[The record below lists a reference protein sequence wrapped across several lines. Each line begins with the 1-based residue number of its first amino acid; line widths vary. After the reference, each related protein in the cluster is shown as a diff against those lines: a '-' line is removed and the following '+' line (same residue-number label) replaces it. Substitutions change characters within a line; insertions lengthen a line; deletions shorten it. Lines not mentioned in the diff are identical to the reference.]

1 MARTASDVMVERLID
16 WGVDT
21 IFGLPGDGING
32 IMESLRTHQNRIQF
46 IQVRHEEAAAF
57 AACAYA
63 KFTGKLGV
71 CLATSGPGA
80 IHLLNGLYDAK
91 MDGAPVLAL
100 TGQQYSDL
108 LGSHY
113 QQEVNLLALYED
125 VAAYNQQV
133 QSPTQVFNLVDTA
146 CRTALAH
153 QTVAHITFPID
164 LQVAEGKVEFV
175 AHHGG
180 PAKTPGEVAPFQPEF
195 YSHNSGPGRAADIY
209 KGLFPAPTQETLQ
222 QAADILNAGKKVAIL
237 AGHGALHASIELEE
251 IAERLGAPIVKSLLG
266 KGVVPDAS
274 PYTTG
279 GLGLLGTG
287 PSEDVME
294 QCDTLFLVG
303 TSFPYARYLP
313 RPGQARGVQLDID
326 HTRIGL
332 RYPVDVG
339 LIGDAQPTLQ
349 ALLPLL
355 QRKADRSFLEKAQK
369 GMREWNEFMQKEG
382 TREDVPMKPQVVA
395 YTLNE
400 LAAPD
405 AIITGDSGTNTTWIA
420 RNFSIR
426 QQQMFSCSGNL
437 ATMAPGLPYA
447 IGAQVAYPGRQVI
460 AFVGDGAFT
469 MLMGEMLTAVKYRL
483 PIKVIII
490 KNDVLGQIKW
500 EQIVF
505 LGNPEYGVELQPADF
520 VAWARAA
527 GGDGYRVADPANVR
541 EVMRE
546 FLASPKP
553 AVLEALVDPNEPPMP
568 GKVRPEQ
575 ALKFGKALVKGQPQG
590 ARIALTAFRDKISE
604 YV

>member
-1 MARTASDVMVERLID
+1 MAKTASDILIERLID

-21 IFGLPGDGING
+21 VFGLPGDGING
-32 IMESLRTHQNRIQF
+32 IMESLRTHKNQVKF

-108 LGSHY
+108 LGSNY

-133 QSPTQVFNLVDTA
+133 QSPTQVYNLVNTA
-146 CRTALAH
+146 CKVALSRR
-153 QTVAHITFPID
+153 TVAHITFPID
-164 LQVAEGKVEFV
+164 LQVAEGKLTFDS
-175 AHHGG
+175 HHGG
-180 PAKTPGEVAPFQPEF
+180 PAKTPAQVAPFPPEF
-195 YSHNSGPGRAADIY
+195 YSHNGGTGRASEVY
-209 KGLFPAPTQETLQ
+209 KGLFPAPAEETLA
-222 QAADILNAGKKVAIL
+222 QAAEVLNAGKKIAIL
-237 AGHGALHASIELEE
+237 AGHGALHAGPELTHV
-251 IAERLGAPIVKSLLG
+251 AELLGAPIVKSLLG
-266 KGVVPDAS
+266 KGVVEDDN

-287 PSEDVME
+287 PSEEVME
-294 QCDTLFLVG
+294 HCDTLFLVG

-313 RPGQARGVQLDID
+313 KPGQARGVQIDID

-332 RYPVDVG
+332 RYPVEVG
-339 LIGDAQPTLQ
+339 LVGDAKPTLQ
-349 ALLPLL
+349 ALIPYL
-355 QRKADRSFLEKAQK
+355 QRNENRTFLEKIRK
-369 GMREWNEFMQKEG
+369 SMHEWNEFMRKEG
-382 TREDVPMKPQVVA
+382 ERMDVPMKPQAVA
-395 YTLNE
+395 HTLNE

-426 QQQMFSCSGNL
+426 KEQMFSCSGNL

-469 MLMGEMLTAVKYRL
+469 MLMGEMITAVKYQL

-490 KNDVLGQIKW
+490 KNDLLGQIKW

-520 VAWARAA
+520 AAWARAA
-527 GGDGYRVADPANVR
+527 GGEGFRVADPANLR
-541 EVMRE
+541 SVMRE
-546 FLASPKP
+546 FLAYPGP

-568 GKVRPEQ
+568 GKVKPEQ
-575 ALKFGKALVKGQPQG
+575 AAKFAKALVRGQPQG
-590 ARIALTAFRDKISE
+590 PRIALTAFRDKLSE

>member
-1 MARTASDVMVERLID
+1 MAKTASDVMVERLID

-21 IFGLPGDGING
+21 VFGIPGDGING
-32 IMESLRTHQNRIQF
+32 IMEALRTHQQQIRF

-57 AACAYA
+57 AACAFA

-125 VAAYNQQV
+125 VAAFNQQV
-133 QSPTQVFNLVDTA
+133 QSPTQVYNLVDTA
-146 CRTALAH
+146 CRTAFS
-153 QTVAHITFPID
+153 QRTVAHITFPID

-180 PAKTPGEVAPFQPEF
+180 PARTPGQVAPFPPEF
-195 YSHNSGPGRAADIY
+195 YSQNGGPGRAGEMY
-209 KGLFPAPTQETLQ
+209 KGLHPAPTDEVVK
-222 QAADILNAGKKVAIL
+222 QAAEVLNAGKRVALIV
-237 AGHGALHASIELEE
+237 GHGALHAGPEVLQV
-251 IAERLGAPIVKSLLG
+251 ADLLGAPIVKSLLG
-266 KGVVPDAS
+266 KGVVEDDNPF
-274 PYTTG
+274 TTG

-287 PSEDVME
+287 PSQDVME
-294 QCDTLFLVG
+294 QCDTLFMIG

-313 RPGQARGVQLDID
+313 KPGQARGVQLDID

-332 RYPVDVG
+332 RYPVEVG
-339 LIGDAQPTLQ
+339 LVGDAKPTLQ
-349 ALLPLL
+349 TLIPYLK
-355 QRKADRSFLEKAQK
+355 RKADRSFLEKQQK
-369 GMREWNEFMQKEG
+369 AMKGWNEFMHKEG
-382 TREDVPMKPQVVA
+382 ERPDIPMKPQVVA
-395 YTLNE
+395 HALNE

-426 QQQMFSCSGNL
+426 QNQMFSCSGNL

-469 MLMGEMLTAVKYRL
+469 MLMGEMITAVKYQL

-520 VAWARAA
+520 AAWARAA
-527 GGDGYRVADPANVR
+527 GGEGYRVADPANVK

-568 GKVRPEQ
+568 GKVKPEQ
-575 ALKFGKALVKGQPQG
+575 AVKFAKALVKGQPQG
-590 ARIALTAFRDKISE
+590 PRIAITAFRDKVSE